1 MNNTRMRSD
10 QDPDE
15 YRYIMDSC
23 RDRLN
28 ACDPPEGPTDVGMSI
43 FYCKL
48 YCPNIRP
55 YAKPT

>member
-15 YRYIMDSC
+15 YLDIMDSC

-28 ACDPPEGPTDVGMSI
+28 ACSPPEDPTDRQYEDSLLQAI
-43 FYCKL
+43 PPEY
-48 YCPNIRP
+48 NAIR
-55 YAKPT
+55 